1 MNPKRLLILIG
12 ICLYFIIFLI
22 HSEMISFPPSLSRKP
37 EDGKSH
43 YVSVKLGG
51 QLGNQLFRI
60 ATTLAYA
67 KDNGLTPLFPD
78 LHLES
83 DNISYNRDRIFF
95 RLNSHESPLPLKPY
109 KIDRLNYSKIPE
121 GLKDITLDSGFFSW
135 KYFDHHRNLIL
146 EQFAPSEEVT
156 QRLETKYADLLSHP
170 KTVGVHVRTY
180 SKPVHEQGLHFVG
193 WNYFERT
200 LSQFPKD
207 SLFIIFSDRINFCK
221 ANFKKR
227 FPDLN
232 FVFIEGNDHIDDF
245 YLMTRMKALI
255 MSKSTFSWWAA
266 YLNQT
271 PSLTVYAPVKSG
283 VNFLS
288 PQTKAFIKQL
298 LLLSPTWNES
308 EYLLPSWHIA
318 FYDLEP
324 FPEDIYD
331 YDDVSTSV
339 CPIDK

>member
-1 MNPKRLLILIG
+1 MQIKHLLLIFVSL
-12 ICLYFIIFLI
+12 LYLVLFLI
-22 HSEMISFPPSLSRKP
+22 RAEVLSLPPYTTREP
-37 EDGKSH
+37 EDGKPH

-67 KDNGLTPLFPD
+67 KDNGLIPLFPD
-78 LHLES
+78 LHLET

-95 RLNSHESPLPLKPY
+95 RLDSRESPFPLKTY
-109 KIDRLNYSKIPE
+109 EIDRLNYSKIPE
-121 GLKDITLDSGFFSW
+121 GMKDITLDSGFFSW
-135 KYFDHHRNLIL
+135 KYFDHHRNLLL
-146 EQFAPSEEVT
+146 EQFAPSEEIN
-156 QRLETKYADLLSHP
+156 QRLEAKYADLLAHP

-180 SKPVHEQGLHFVG
+180 SKPVHDQGLHFVG

-200 LSQFPKD
+200 LSHFPKD
-207 SLFIIFSDRINFCK
+207 SLFVVFSDRIHFCK
-221 ANFKKR
+221 ANLTKR

-245 YLMTRMKALI
+245 FLMSRMKALV

-271 PSLTVYAPVKSG
+271 PNLIVYAPIKSG
-283 VNFLS
+283 INFLS
-288 PQTKAFIKQL
+288 PQSKAFIKQL
-298 LLLSPTWNES
+298 LLLPPTWNES
-308 EYLLPSWHIA
+308 EYLHPAWNIA
-318 FYDLEP
+318 YYDLEP